1 MPPLTFPSLP
11 PLPPLSQLSSLLGA
25 TPELLQEVIS
35 TGGGTAVTG
44 GVTTGGVTTGVVTT
58 PVTTTTVPQMMTMAP
73 LLPAVALGIVK
84 AIFISKFQGF
94 NPNPFNLMHRW
105 STLSLCLFHGLFFT
119 PIRKGFR
126 GSGLSTHNS
135 QFFLPSL

>member
-44 GVTTGGVTTGVVTT
+44 GVTTGGPAITGGVTTGVVTT

-94 NPNPFNLMHRW
+94 NPNPFNLMHRDQ
-105 STLSLCLFHGLFFT
+105 G
-119 PIRKGFR
+119 
-126 GSGLSTHNS
+126 
-135 QFFLPSL
+135 